1 MTMQPIT
8 THAWEKRE
16 LKEALARFAKHQ
28 IVSSS
33 PGRWYVRAPD
43 SRNLAYEVTV
53 QSGRV
58 LVDGDIDPIGF
69 AGGSGWDSPEEYV
82 AWIGRHDSDVE
93 YAAGKAGRWWGSMT
107 PMHEREAEV
116 MLFDLGWRIERMDE
130 DLGPPEDDEDAELVE
145 VRAAV
150 KRIDEG
156 EDFDDVTDYGR
167 LKIAKSRWAAMLKER
182 ATIREAM
189 RRVRSGEYDGLE
201 LLPHWLYE
209 ELDEPDTEW
218 LSGLGEVV
226 SRRVIVGVAALA
238 HLHALL
244 SAEKAKAAAAATTA
258 VAEGTETR

>member
-1 MTMQPIT
+1 MTMEPIT
-8 THAWEKRE
+8 THAWEKRA

-33 PGRWYVRAPD
+33 PGRWYVRAPG
-43 SRNLAYEVTV
+43 SQNLAYEVTV

-93 YAAGKAGRWWGSMT
+93 YAAGKAGQWWGSMT
-107 PMHEREAEV
+107 PMHEREAAV
-116 MLFDLGWRIERMDE
+116 MLHDLGWRIERMDE
-130 DLGPPEDDEDAELVE
+130 DLGPAEEDEDEELTE

-150 KRIDEG
+150 KRIDAG
-156 EDFDDVTDYGR
+156 EEFDDVVDTNARAKRLGR
-167 LKIAKSRWAAMLKER
+167 WTSMLKER
-182 ATIREAM
+182 ATIRKAM
-189 RRVRSGEYDGLE
+189 RKVRHGDHDGLE

-209 ELDEPDTEW
+209 EIEEPDTEW

-244 SAEKAKAAAAATTA
+244 QAKAAAATAATAT
-258 VAEGTETR
+258 EGTETR

>member
-1 MTMQPIT
+1 MEPIT
-8 THAWEKRE
+8 THAWEQRA

-58 LVDGDIDPIGF
+58 LVDGDVDPIGF

-82 AWIGRHDSDVE
+82 AWIGRHTDVD
-93 YAAGKAGRWWGSMT
+93 YAAGKAGQWWGDSK
-107 PMHEREAEV
+107 PMHERVAEV
-116 MLFDLGWRIERMDE
+116 MLFDLAQMIARLDE
-130 DLGPPEDDEDAELVE
+130 EIAQIDDEEESDGFRAAREAATRIDNGDDVDEVLDPRGPDFDVLNRLWDESLRTRALLREAIAKVDDGGSHDALEELV
-145 VRAAV
+145 R
-150 KRIDEG
+150 
-156 EDFDDVTDYGR
+156 
-167 LKIAKSRWAAMLKER
+167 
-182 ATIREAM
+182 
-189 RRVRSGEYDGLE
+189 
-201 LLPHWLYE
+201 WLYE
-209 ELDEPDTEW
+209 ELPSPDSEV

-244 SAEKAKAAAAATTA
+244 QAKAAAATAT
-258 VAEGTETR
+258 EGTETR